1 MGKRQTL
8 LYKGDCISLKYV
20 FIFFICVVII
30 SIGYGK
36 ALKHRS
42 DTQLL
47 DQAVRLIG
55 FIKTELNYRRP
66 DCEELYR
73 AACDNGIKCI
83 CFNNGRIK
91 PSNAFSESVR
101 KELNSFFSSIGT
113 TDTDGQLAL
122 CDEYYERIK
131 RLYDEQRG
139 AEKSKIQV
147 NFAVSLLCVFTVIV
161 LFL

>member
-20 FIFFICVVII
+20 FIFFVCVVII

-73 AACDNGIKCI
+73 AAYDNGIKCI
-83 CFNNGRIK
+83 SFNNGRIK

-101 KELNSFFSSIGT
+101 NELNSFFSSIGT